1 MYTILKKFTGKLN
14 DSLLLEKIAELASN
28 LEALQME
35 VEVLGKQ
42 KEQEENKSWQAWCLR
57 PGVYHMV
64 KARSNLG
71 WKLNCHLTLLH
82 FTCPEHL
89 SETRGREVQEMG
101 QG

>member
-57 PGVYHMV
+57 PEIYCMMKQGS
-64 KARSNLG
+64 KPG
-71 WKLNCHLTLLH
+71 WKVNCYPTLPHVGHH
-82 FTCPEHL
+82 F
-89 SETRGREVQEMG
+89 
-101 QG
+101 